1 VTRRWNWIAGLA
13 AGALSMAPVAAQAP
27 SPEPAV
33 PFKVGEV
40 LTYDVSWSTFL
51 TAGTATMTV
60 KERRAAGGSGAVYD
74 LVAEGRPGSLLDRM
88 YHVYY
93 KAETLLNTRTLQP
106 SIATVYSDERGR
118 TKLRTVR
125 FTGRTTLE
133 YEPKANVPGE
143 KHTMPALS
151 QDPLAAVYVMRVLPL
166 KTGQVLTM
174 PIVDGPDVFNARWV
188 VAGPEPIATTV
199 GATQAWRLTP
209 TLSDAQGK
217 PVPARRMT
225 MWLSND
231 ARRLPLKLE
240 VALSAG
246 SFILTLTRV
255 AG

>member
-1 VTRRWNWIAGLA
+1 VALA
-13 AGALSMAPVAAQAP
+13 VGAASVAVVAAQAP

-60 KERRAAGGSGAVYD
+60 KERRPVGGGGAVYD
-74 LVAEGRPGSLLDRM
+74 LVAEGRPASVLDKM

-106 SIATVYSDERGR
+106 AIATVYSDERGR
-118 TKLRTVR
+118 TKLHTVR

-133 YEPKANVPGE
+133 YESKANAPSE

-151 QDPLAAVYVMRVLPL
+151 QDPLAAVYVMRALPL
-166 KTGQVLTM
+166 KAGQVLTM
-174 PIVDGPDVFNARWV
+174 PIVDGPEVFNARWQI
-188 VAGPEPIATTV
+188 AGPEPITTTV
-199 GATQAWRLTP
+199 GVSQAWRLTP

-217 PVPARRMT
+217 PVSARRMT

-246 SFILTLTRV
+246 SFTLTLTRV

>member
-1 VTRRWNWIAGLA
+1 MLA
-13 AGALSMAPVAAQAP
+13 IVPLSAQAP
-27 SPEPAV
+27 AGEPVV

-40 LTYDVSWSTFL
+40 LTYDVSWSTYL

-60 KERRAAGGSGAVYD
+60 KERKAIAGGGAVYD
-74 LVAEGRPGSLLDRM
+74 LVAEGRPAPLLDKM

-118 TKLRTVR
+118 TKLRTIR

-133 YEPKANVPGE
+133 YEPKANAPAE
-143 KHTMPALS
+143 KRTMPALS
-151 QDPLAAVYVMRVLPL
+151 QDPLAAMYVMRALPL
-166 KTGQVLTM
+166 KAGQVLTM
-174 PIVDGPDVFNARWV
+174 PIVDGPDMFNARWQIS
-188 VAGPEPIATTV
+188 GPEPITPTV
-199 GATQAWRLTP
+199 GVTQAWRLTP
-209 TLSDAQGK
+209 TLTDGQGK
-217 PVPARRMT
+217 PVSSRKMS

-246 SFILTLTRV
+246 SFTLTLARV
-255 AG
+255 GG

>member
-1 VTRRWNWIAGLA
+1 MALTL
-13 AGALSMAPVAAQAP
+13 GALSIASVAAQAP
-27 SPEPAV
+27 SADPTV

-40 LTYDVSWSTFL
+40 LIYDVSWSTFL

-60 KERRAAGGSGAVYD
+60 KERRSIAGGGAVYD
-74 LVAEGRPGSLLDRM
+74 LVAEGRPASLLDKM

-118 TKLRTVR
+118 TKLRTIR

-133 YEPKANVPGE
+133 YEPKANVPAE

-151 QDPLAAVYVMRVLPL
+151 QDPLAAMYVMRALPL
-166 KTGQVLTM
+166 KAGQVMTM
-174 PIVDGPDVFNARWV
+174 PIVDGPDVFNARWQIS
-188 VAGPEPIATTV
+188 GPEPITTAV
-199 GATQAWRLTP
+199 GATQSWRLTP
-209 TLSDAQGK
+209 TLSDLQGR
-217 PVPARRMT
+217 PVASRKMT

-246 SFILTLTRV
+246 SFTLTLARV
-255 AG
+255 GG